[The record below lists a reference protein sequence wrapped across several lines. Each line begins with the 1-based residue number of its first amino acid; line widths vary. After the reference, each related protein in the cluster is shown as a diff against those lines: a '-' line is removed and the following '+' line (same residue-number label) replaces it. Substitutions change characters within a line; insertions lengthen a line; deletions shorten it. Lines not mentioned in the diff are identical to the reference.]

1 MAAVDLENLGPSA
14 GVAECQRFGR
24 AEFACKSA
32 YFRSCPVASLAGPQ
46 TVLGKSEGL
55 VSREE
60 RKELDLQAL
69 FEAAEGIRTL
79 DLLHGKQ
86 FGAPRAEAECPCK

>member
-1 MAAVDLENLGPSA
+1 MAAVDLETRTGVRTSGLLRGVQNVNGSVEQNLPANLPISD
-14 GVAECQRFGR
+14 R
-24 AEFACKSA
+24 ALSPA
-32 YFRSCPVASLAGPQ
+32 VAGPQ

-86 FGAPRAEAECPCK
+86 TL